1 MRVPLEIEVPTPQ
14 ITITVPTNVPLM
26 CSADEAS
33 RLFGLSRKT
42 LDSLRKTH
50 GDFPVKK
57 VGHGVLYLVPDLYA
71 WFRDY
76 PGAIPVE

>member
-14 ITITVPTNVPLM
+14 ITITLPTNVPLM

-42 LDSLRKTH
+42 LDSLRKAH
-50 GDFPVKK
+50 SDFPVKK
-57 VGHGVLYLVPDLYA
+57 IGHGVLYLVPDLYA